1 VLILGLTGN
10 IGCGKSSLSDIF
22 KESDFQII
30 DADIIARQIFE
41 DKSLLQE
48 VFIHFGEGIKNSN
61 GNLDRKALG
70 RMVFNDENKLIEL
83 NNLTHP
89 RIKSKILHN
98 IEDAKNSNKKIV
110 VIDAALLIECGY
122 LEIIDKLIVITCD
135 KDIQIKRIQD
145 RDNCTKEEA
154 ISRINS
160 QMSQEEKSKHADYV
174 INNSGTF
181 EELKIKAKYFM
192 IYMEENWCE

>member
-41 DKSLLQE
+41 DRSLLRE
-48 VFIHFGEGIKNSN
+48 VFTHFGEDIRNNDGS
-61 GNLDRKALG
+61 LDRKALG
-70 RMVFNDENKLIEL
+70 RIVFNDENKLIEL

-89 RIKSKILHN
+89 KIKMKILNN
-98 IEDAKNSNKKIV
+98 IEEAKNSNKKV
-110 VIDAALLIECGY
+110 VIIDAALLIEGGY
-122 LEIIDKLIVITCD
+122 LTIIDKLIVVTCD

-160 QMSQEEKSKHADYV
+160 QMSQEEKNKYADYI

-192 IYMEENWCE
+192 IYMKENWCE